1 MRRIAFLSMNDL
13 TDFVCDDDLARP
25 ALAERGFEVETVP
38 WRADVDFS
46 RYAAVIIRSTWD
58 YTQHLQDFLHALRRI
73 DAQSLLLNPLEV
85 VEANVHKGYLLAL
98 EAAGVPVIPTR
109 VVARLTA
116 EAVPELRRALGGGE
130 LIVKP
135 TVGAN
140 AVGAHRLPESLDA
153 DALADVVAACDGTE
167 LLVQPFLPNVLTQGE
182 HSLFFFEG
190 ALSHA
195 IVKVPKAGDFRV
207 QEEHGGDIRPD
218 PRPAPDLV
226 AAAHRALTSP
236 PFGRPLRT
244 ALGRERP
251 PLGAAADGQAVA
263 AVAGAPLYARVDM
276 VRDAAGQPR
285 LMELELV
292 EPALYFRTDTA
303 SPGRFADAL
312 LARLG
317 PPGGGV

>member
-1 MRRIAFLSMNDL
+1 MRRIAFLSMSDL

-109 VVARLTA
+109 VVTRLTA

-153 DALADVVAACDGTE
+153 DALADVVAACEGTE
-167 LLVQPFLPNVLTQGE
+167 LLVQPFLPNVLAQGE

-218 PRPAPDLV
+218 PRPTPDLV
-226 AAAHRALTSP
+226 AVARH
-236 PFGRPLRT
+236 
-244 ALGRERP
+244 
-251 PLGAAADGQAVA
+251 AVA

-276 VRDAAGQPR
+276 VRDEAGQPR

-317 PPGGGV
+317 SPGGGV